1 VKFTDIGEDLSV
13 FPGEYI
19 LHKPS
24 SSIVLAGAFNREK
37 NIIKAFKDGRL
48 FEDEI
53 SNFQKVELSKKEY
66 KQHKDTRCKKCKG
79 GRV

>member
-1 VKFTDIGEDLSV
+1 MKFTDIGEDLSV

-24 SSIVLAGAFNREK
+24 SAIVLAGAFNREK

-66 KQHKDTRCKKCKG
+66 KQHKDARCKKCKG